1 MSLRSEQISRE
12 RKNETLKIELIRSV
26 DLILD
31 HIRYNTF
38 RIEGNYFYHK
48 EEVDNELRI
57 VKSRIAEVV
66 LKTISNNK

>member
-1 MSLRSEQISRE
+1 MSTRSEQISRE

-38 RIEGNYFYHK
+38 IIEGNYYYRK
-48 EEVDNELRI
+48 EDVDNELRI
-57 VKSRIAEVV
+57 VKSRMAEVT
-66 LKTISNNK
+66 LKVISNNK